1 MDSARPALESTLG
14 RPAMART
21 LGWFYL
27 AGAALGALSLALPH
41 SRSTDVV
48 GVVVVVAVALVGSAP
63 LLAGAKFLPAAAIPG
78 FLLAG
83 SLLITAAVY
92 FDGHTGSVY
101 AFFYVWVGVEAFYFL
116 NRRLATLQVML
127 AGAAYGWALSV
138 VPGDGIA
145 EQRWLLTIGTAMVA
159 GLLVAYQ
166 RDRIGALVHK
176 LTDAARTDP
185 LTGLLNRRGFEET
198 FKAELERARRS
209 QHPLSIVAGDLDGFK
224 LVNDRLGHHAG
235 DEALQA
241 LAQDFSKWKRRID
254 VAARVGGE
262 EFALL
267 LPDTDERGAFLVAER
282 LRRAVQRTFSE
293 QPLPITISFG
303 IASWPDHGDET
314 EVLLRAAD
322 EALYAAKDLGRDRSV
337 IYSAEVASVLAG
349 GRGTER
355 GEMQLATVVGL
366 AEALDIRDT
375 GTTRHSQTVGRYAR
389 MMAVELG
396 LGPDHVER
404 IRVAGVLHDVGK
416 IGISDRILT
425 KPGPLDDA
433 EWDEMRTH
441 PVVAARLLA
450 RPEFS
455 DLCSWIVA
463 HHERLDGMGYPEGLE
478 AGAIP
483 LEARILAVADAYEAM
498 TVDRIYRPALGEE
511 AARAELRTGSD
522 TQFDAGVVEAFIVA
536 LDRQRDADAYVA
548 TGTK

>member
-27 AGAALGALSLALPH
+27 AGATLSALSLVLPH
-41 SRSTDVV
+41 SSSTDVL
-48 GVVVVVAVALVGSAP
+48 GVVVVVSIAFAGSCL
-63 LLAGAKFLPAAAIPG
+63 LLAGANVLPETAIPG
-78 FLLAG
+78 FLLIG
-83 SLLITAAVY
+83 SLLITGAVY
-92 FDGHTGSVY
+92 FDDHTSSVY

-116 NRRLATLQVML
+116 GRRLATLQVLL
-127 AGAAYGWALSV
+127 AGAAYGWALSAV
-138 VPGDGIA
+138 ASDGFA

-198 FKAELERARRS
+198 FKMELERARRS
-209 QHPLSIVAGDLDGFK
+209 ERPLSIVAGDLDGFK

-254 VAARVGGE
+254 VAARMGGE

-267 LPDTDERGAFLVAER
+267 LPNTDERGAFLVAER

-293 QPLPITISFG
+293 TPLPITISFG
-303 IASWPDHGDET
+303 IANWPDHGDEIDL
-314 EVLLRAAD
+314 LLRAAD

-337 IYSAEVASVLAG
+337 IYSAEVASMLAG

-366 AEALDIRDT
+366 AEALDIRDN
-375 GTTRHSQTVGRYAR
+375 GTARHSQTVARYAR

-404 IRVAGVLHDVGK
+404 VRVAGVLHDVGK
-416 IGISDRILT
+416 IGISDRVLT
-425 KPGPLDDA
+425 KPGPLDEA
-433 EWDEMRTH
+433 EWEELRTH
-441 PVVAARLLA
+441 PQVAARLLS

-455 DLCSWIVA
+455 DLSSWIVA
-463 HHERLDGMGYPEGLE
+463 HHERPDGAGYPEGLDSE
-478 AGAIP
+478 RIP

-498 TVDRIYRPALGEE
+498 TTDRVYRPALGED
-511 AARAELRTGSD
+511 AARSELRAGAG
-522 TQFDAGVVEAFIVA
+522 TQFDGDVVEALLVS
-536 LDRQRDADAYVA
+536 LDRQRDTDIHVA
-548 TGTK
+548 SVTK